1 MDKENKVKTVIFR
14 YLDELFKN
22 MNIEVME
29 LPKFQIGMIPID
41 TGKKYTAVQGMVGN
55 TSVFTYLPDSNTI
68 TFDKQE
74 YRTISNLFGVNS
86 REGIGYVKSYLIK
99 NIDGVPD
106 DVTIYIG

>member
-1 MDKENKVKTVIFR
+1 MDKENKVKIVIFR

-41 TGKKYTAVQGMVGN
+41 TGKKYAAVQGMVGN
-55 TSVFTYLPDSNTI
+55 TFVFTYLPDSNTI
-68 TFDKQE
+68 IFDRHE
-74 YRTISNLFGVNS
+74 YRTIANLFGVNS

-106 DVTIYIG
+106 DVTIYIV